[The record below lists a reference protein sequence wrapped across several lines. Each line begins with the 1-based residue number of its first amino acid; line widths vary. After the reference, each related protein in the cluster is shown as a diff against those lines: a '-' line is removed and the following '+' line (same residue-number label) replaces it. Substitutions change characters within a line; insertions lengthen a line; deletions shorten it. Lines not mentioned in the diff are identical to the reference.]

1 MGGWLFLTI
10 IMDRL
15 RNFPAFI
22 PFSLLMGIISRDI
35 LKVFLKPMWIF
46 SREYMARRKRRMER
60 QKLIKMR
67 RKSVYDSQE
76 ESDSDDDD
84 GGGREKN
91 QKQAMFSY
99 SEAVEYEDLTGL
111 ESYDVSTPR
120 SM

>member
-1 MGGWLFLTI
+1 
-10 IMDRL
+10 
-15 RNFPAFI
+15 
-22 PFSLLMGIISRDI
+22 
-35 LKVFLKPMWIF
+35 
-46 SREYMARRKRRMER
+46 
-60 QKLIKMR
+60 MR
-67 RKSVYDSQE
+67 RKAVYDSQE

-99 SEAVEYEDLTGL
+99 SEAVEYEELTGL